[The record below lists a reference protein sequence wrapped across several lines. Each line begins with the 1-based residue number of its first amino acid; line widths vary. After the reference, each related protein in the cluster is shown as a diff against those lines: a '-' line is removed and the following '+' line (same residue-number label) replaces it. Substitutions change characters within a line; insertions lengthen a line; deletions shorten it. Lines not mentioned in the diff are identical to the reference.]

1 MALVAMAA
9 LSLTWLST
17 SPAGAGNSISYIQ
30 GAAATTGSPGTSQ
43 VLTFTQAVGPGD
55 LLVGWFSQYN
65 AAGQVHVSDNV
76 NGAWTRGPSE
86 TFTSGAGD
94 IALFFMPNSAAAP
107 QGLTITVTSSAPT
120 YLQSSAAEY
129 SGVTTVNP
137 LDQSAVNKGSGT
149 SVSTGLTSAVPAG
162 ELVYSALT
170 TGGSPGSVTPGT
182 SQGAPYTARASTSSG
197 VAYQQDVLSATAGAQ
212 QGTATLGTATDWY
225 AVVATFVASGSSGG
239 GTGGSAAFQQGAA
252 FSSGTLST
260 TSTLTLS
267 RNVHAGDL
275 LVGWFAQFNVPGQ
288 VTVSDN
294 VNGAWTWA
302 PNSLT
307 FQSDTGDIA
316 LYYLPN
322 SQASASGLT
331 ITVSAPT
338 PAYLQGTAA
347 EYSGMAVA
355 GPLDQISSGR
365 GVGVAVNTGNT
376 AAVASGD
383 LVYSAILTGSTPGS
397 VTPGQSGGTTYTPR
411 AETASGSSYEQDI
424 LSATAGAQV
433 GTATLGTSAD
443 WYAVAATFRVYP
455 NDTNPPGAPSALAS
469 LSAASSRVALSWSP
483 GSGDLTGYAISRN
496 GQVIGTTAPN
506 QTTYLDT
513 TVTGG
518 TSYTYTVDAF
528 DGAGLSSSP
537 TNAVVLTTPASSPVF
552 IQGTAASPGSRLSS
566 LTLTLSQPVAAG
578 DFLVGWFGQYNA
590 AGQVQVSDNVNG
602 AWTRGPSETFTTG
615 TGDIAL
621 EYVAN
626 TQAAPNGLTITVS
639 ASAPAYLQEAIAEFR
654 GVSTVNPLAASAL
667 GSGSSAA
674 VSMGPTASV
683 PSGDLLIGAT
693 ITAGQPG
700 SVLAGSSQGVPFAM
714 DVQNGSASANLEDI
728 LATAAGPQTATET
741 LGAASTSYT
750 IVAAFSTAAVPSA
763 PTAVT
768 VTGPSSAAVGSAYS
782 ASASAAGA
790 NPGATYSLAGA
801 PSWLSIDPNAGTVTG
816 TVPTGITSFSYAVTA
831 TNSQGSATSPI
842 QTVMV
847 TQGTTS
853 LAVSPNPAPGVAAG
867 VPVSYTATVT
877 ETSGT
882 GTLVGSVSFT
892 ANGASIPGCANL
904 VVSGGTATC
913 ATSFAGTGTYTIAA
927 SYGADPNFTGSS
939 ASVSQVVT
947 ALPQFTSAA
956 TATAT
961 VGSPFTFTVTT
972 SGYPNAS
979 LTESGAL
986 PTGLNFTA
994 NANGTATISGTPAA
1008 GTGGSYT
1015 LTVQAT
1021 NSAGSTTQSFVL
1033 VVGQAP
1039 AVTSAATA
1047 TATVGSPFTFTVTTS
1062 GYPNAG
1068 LTETGTLPKGLN
1080 FTANAN
1086 GTATISGTPAAG
1098 TGGSS
1103 TLTVQAT
1110 NSAGSTTQSFVLVVG
1125 QAPAVTSAATATATV
1140 GSPFTFTVTT
1150 SGYPNAGLTETGTLP
1165 KGLSFT
1171 ANANGTATISG
1182 TPAAGTGGSSTL
1194 TLKATNSAGSTT
1206 QSFVLVVGQA
1216 PAITSAATA
1225 TATVGKAM
1233 NFTVTT
1239 TGYPNAS
1246 LTETG
1251 TLPTGLAFT
1260 ANANGTATISGTP
1273 AAGTGGSYT
1282 LTLKATNSAGS
1293 TTQSFVLVVK
1303 NPVPT
1308 VSAVS
1313 PNTGPKG
1320 GGTAI
1325 TITGTGFVTGA
1336 TVAIGQGGGGGSK
1349 AIAATNVV
1357 VVSSTKITA
1366 ITGGGAKAGS
1376 WNLFVTT
1383 SGGTSAA
1390 NVGDYFTYH

>member
-1 MALVAMAA
+1 MKPSAQFRSPPGTSGIGGSTGRRAHSAEGHRRKPRHASRRPARLWWLVSARAGIALTAA
-9 LSLTWLST
+9 AVLSLTWLIT
-17 SPAGAGNSISYIQ
+17 SPAGAGNSISYVQ

-43 VLTFTQAVGPGD
+43 TLTFTQAVGPGD
-55 LLVGWFSQYN
+55 LLVGWFAQYN

-86 TFTSGAGD
+86 TFTSGTGD

-107 QGLTITVTSSAPT
+107 QGLTITVTSSAST

-129 SGVTTVNP
+129 SGVSTVNP
-137 LDQSAVNKGSGT
+137 LDQSAVNEGNGT
-149 SVSTGLTSAVPAG
+149 SVSTGLTTAVPAG
-162 ELVYSALT
+162 EMVYSALT
-170 TGGSPGSVTPGT
+170 TGGSPGSVTPGS
-182 SQGAPYTARASTSSG
+182 SQGATYTARATSSG
-197 VAYQQDVLSATAGAQ
+197 GVVYEQDILSATAGAQ

-225 AVVATFVASGSSGG
+225 AVVATFTPASGSSGG
-239 GTGGSAAFQQGAA
+239 GTGGSATFQQGAA

-294 VNGAWTWA
+294 INGAWTRA

-316 LYYLPN
+316 LYYLAD
-322 SQASASGLT
+322 SKASASGLT

-347 EYSGMAVA
+347 EYSGLAVA

-365 GVGVAVNTGNT
+365 GVGAAVNTGNT

-397 VTPGQSGGTTYTPR
+397 VTPGQSGGTTYTLR

-443 WYAVAATFRVYP
+443 WYAVAAAFRLYP
-455 NDTNPPGAPSALAS
+455 NDTSPPGAPSALTS

-483 GSGDLTGYAISRN
+483 GSGDLTGYAVTRN
-496 GQVIGTTAPN
+496 GQVIGTTASN

-513 TVTGG
+513 TVAGG
-518 TSYTYTVDAF
+518 ASYTYSVDAF

-537 TNAVVLTTPASSPVF
+537 TNSVVVTTPASSPQF
-552 IQGTAASPGSRLSS
+552 IQGTAASPGSRLPS

-590 AGQVQVSDNVNG
+590 PGQVQVSDNVNG
-602 AWTRGPSETFTTG
+602 VWTRGPSETFGG

-626 TQAAPNGLTITVS
+626 AKAAPQGLTITVS

-654 GVSTVNPLAASAL
+654 GVSTVNPLVASVV

-683 PSGDLLIGAT
+683 PSGDLLVGAT

-700 SVLAGSSQGVPFAM
+700 SVVAGSSQGVPFVT

-728 LATAAGPQTATET
+728 LATAAGPQTAAET
-741 LGAASTSYT
+741 LGSASTSYT
-750 IVAAFSTAAVPSA
+750 IVAAFATAAAPSA
-763 PTAVT
+763 PTSVT
-768 VTGPSSAAVGSAYS
+768 VTGPSSVAVGSAYS

-801 PSWLSIDPNAGTVTG
+801 PSWLSVDPNAGTVTG
-816 TVPTGITSFSYAVTA
+816 NVPTGITSFSYAVIA
-831 TNSQGSATSPI
+831 SNSQGSATSAI
-842 QTVMV
+842 QTVTV
-847 TQGTTS
+847 TPGTPGTTS
-853 LAVSPNPAPGVAAG
+853 LALSPNPAPPVAAG
-867 VPVSYTATVT
+867 IPLSYTATVT
-877 ETSGT
+877 ETSGS
-882 GTLVGSVSFT
+882 GALAGSVTFT
-892 ANGASIPGCANL
+892 ANGASVPGCTNL
-904 VVSGGTATC
+904 AVTGGSATC
-913 ATSFAGTGTYTIAA
+913 TTSFAATGTYTLAA

-947 ALPQFTSAA
+947 ALPQFTSPG

-961 VGSPFTFTVTT
+961 VGTPFTFTVTT
-972 SGYPNAS
+972 TGYPSPS
-979 LTESGAL
+979 LTETGTL
-986 PTGLNFTA
+986 PTGLSFTA
-994 NANGTATISGTPAA
+994 NPNGTATISGTPAA
-1008 GTGGSYT
+1008 RTGGSST
-1015 LTVQAT
+1015 ITVQAA
-1021 NSAGSTTQSFVL
+1021 NSAGSTAQSFVL
-1033 VVGQAP
+1033 VVD
-1039 AVTSAATA
+1039 
-1047 TATVGSPFTFTVTTS
+1047 
-1062 GYPNAG
+1062 
-1068 LTETGTLPKGLN
+1068 
-1080 FTANAN
+1080 
-1086 GTATISGTPAAG
+1086 
-1098 TGGSS
+1098 
-1103 TLTVQAT
+1103 
-1110 NSAGSTTQSFVLVVG
+1110 
-1125 QAPAVTSAATATATV
+1125 
-1140 GSPFTFTVTT
+1140 
-1150 SGYPNAGLTETGTLP
+1150 
-1165 KGLSFT
+1165 
-1171 ANANGTATISG
+1171 
-1182 TPAAGTGGSSTL
+1182 
-1194 TLKATNSAGSTT
+1194 
-1206 QSFVLVVGQA
+1206 QA

-1233 NFTVTT
+1233 SFTVTT

-1251 TLPTGLAFT
+1251 ALPTGLSFT
-1260 ANANGTATISGTP
+1260 AKANGTATISGTP
-1273 AAGTGGSYT
+1273 AAGTGGTYT
-1282 LTLKATNSAGS
+1282 VNLQAANAAGS
-1293 TTQSFVLVVK
+1293 AAQGFVLVV
-1303 NPVPT
+1303 NNAVPT

-1313 PNTGPKG
+1313 PNTGSKS

-1336 TVAIGQGGGGGSK
+1336 TVKIGQGGGAGGKS
-1349 AIAATNVV
+1349 IAATNVK
-1357 VVSSTKITA
+1357 VVSPTQITA
-1366 ITGGGAKAGS
+1366 VTGGGAKAGT

-1390 NVGDYFTYH
+1390 NSGDYFTYH

>member
-1 MALVAMAA
+1 MAA

-17 SPAGAGNSISYIQ
+17 SPAGAGNSISYVQ
-30 GAAATTGSPGTSQ
+30 GAAATTGSPGTAQ
-43 VLTFTQAVGPGD
+43 ALTFTQAVGPGD
-55 LLVGWFSQYN
+55 LLVGWFAQYN
-65 AAGQVHVSDNV
+65 AAGQVQVSDNV

-86 TFTSGAGD
+86 SFTSGTGD

-107 QGLTITVTSSAPT
+107 QGLNITVTSSAPT

-129 SGVTTVNP
+129 SGVTAVNP
-137 LDQSAVNKGSGT
+137 LDESAVNEGSGT
-149 SVSTGLTSAVPAG
+149 SVNTGLTSSVPAG
-162 ELVYSALT
+162 DLVYSALT

-182 SQGAPYTARASTSSG
+182 SQGVPYTARASSSNG
-197 VAYQQDVLSATAGAQ
+197 AVYEQDVLSATAGAQ
-212 QGTATLGTATDWY
+212 QGTATLGAATDWY
-225 AVVATFVASGSSGG
+225 AVVATFTSASGSSGG
-239 GTGGSAAFQQGAA
+239 GTGGSAMFQQGAA

-275 LVGWFAQFNVPGQ
+275 LVGWFAQFNVPGE

-294 VNGAWTWA
+294 VNGTWTRA
-302 PNSLT
+302 PDSLT

-347 EYSGMAVA
+347 EYSGMALA

-365 GVGVAVNTGNT
+365 GVGVAVNTDNT
-376 AAVASGD
+376 ATVASGD

-424 LSATAGAQV
+424 LSATAGAQA

-455 NDTNPPGAPSALAS
+455 NDTSPPGAPSALTS

-518 TSYTYTVDAF
+518 TSYSYTVDAF
-528 DGAGLSSSP
+528 DGAGLNSSP
-537 TNAVVLTTPASSPVF
+537 TNAVVVTTPASSPVF
-552 IQGTAASPGSRLSS
+552 IQGTAASPGGRLSS

-602 AWTRGPSETFTTG
+602 AWTRGPSETFTNG

-626 TQAAPNGLTITVS
+626 AQAAPNGLTITVS

-654 GVSTVNPLAASAL
+654 GVSTVSPLAAAVV
-667 GSGSSAA
+667 GYGSSAS

-700 SVLAGSSQGVPFAM
+700 SVVAGSSQGVPFAM

-728 LATAAGPQTATET
+728 LATAAGPQTAAET

-763 PTAVT
+763 PTSVT
-768 VTGPSSAAVGSAYS
+768 VTGPSSVAVGSAYS

-801 PSWLSIDPNAGTVTG
+801 PSWLSIDPNAGTVAG
-816 TVPTGITSFSYAVTA
+816 NVPTGITSFSYAVTA
-831 TNSQGSATSPI
+831 TNSQGSATSSI
-842 QTVMV
+842 QTVTV
-847 TQGTTS
+847 TPGTTS
-853 LAVSPNPAPGVAAG
+853 LAVSPNPAPSVAASI
-867 VPVSYTATVT
+867 PVSYTATVT

-882 GTLVGSVSFT
+882 GALAGSVSFT
-892 ANGASIPGCANL
+892 ANGASIPGCTNL
-904 VVSGGTATC
+904 VVSGGSATC
-913 ATSFAGTGTYTIAA
+913 TTSFAATGTYTIAA

-947 ALPQFTSAA
+947 ALPQFTSPA
-956 TATAT
+956 TATAA

-972 SGYPNAS
+972 TGNPNAS
-979 LTESGAL
+979 LTETGTL
-986 PTGLNFTA
+986 PTGINFVA
-994 NANGTATISGTPAA
+994 KANGTATISGTPAA
-1008 GTGGSYT
+1008 GTGGSYN
-1015 LTVQAT
+1015 LTV
-1021 NSAGSTTQSFVL
+1021 
-1033 VVGQAP
+1033 
-1039 AVTSAATA
+1039 
-1047 TATVGSPFTFTVTTS
+1047 
-1062 GYPNAG
+1062 
-1068 LTETGTLPKGLN
+1068 
-1080 FTANAN
+1080 
-1086 GTATISGTPAAG
+1086 
-1098 TGGSS
+1098 
-1103 TLTVQAT
+1103 
-1110 NSAGSTTQSFVLVVG
+1110 
-1125 QAPAVTSAATATATV
+1125 
-1140 GSPFTFTVTT
+1140 
-1150 SGYPNAGLTETGTLP
+1150 
-1165 KGLSFT
+1165 
-1171 ANANGTATISG
+1171 
-1182 TPAAGTGGSSTL
+1182 
-1194 TLKATNSAGSTT
+1194 KATNSAGSAA
-1206 QSFVLVVGQA
+1206 QSFVLVVDQA
-1216 PAITSAATA
+1216 PAITSAAKA

-1233 NFTVTT
+1233 TFTVTT
-1239 TGYPNAS
+1239 TGYPSAS

-1251 TLPTGLAFT
+1251 TLPTGINFVAK
-1260 ANANGTATISGTP
+1260 ANGTATISGTP
-1273 AAGTGGSYT
+1273 AAGTGGSYN
-1282 LTLKATNSAGS
+1282 LTVKATNSAGS
-1293 TTQSFVLVVK
+1293 AAQSFVLVVDQAPAITSAAK
-1303 NPVPT
+1303 ATATVGKAMTFTVTTTGYPSASLTETGTLPTGINFVAKANGTATISGTPTAGTGGSYNLTVKATNSAGSAAQSFVLVVNNAVPT

-1336 TVAIGQGGGGGSK
+1336 TVVIGQGSGAGTG
-1349 AIAATNVV
+1349 AIPATNVV

-1366 ITGGGAKAGS
+1366 VTGGGAKAGTWS
-1376 WNLFVTT
+1376 LFVITT
-1383 SGGTSAA
+1383 GGTSAG
-1390 NVGDYFTYH
+1390 NTGDNFTYH